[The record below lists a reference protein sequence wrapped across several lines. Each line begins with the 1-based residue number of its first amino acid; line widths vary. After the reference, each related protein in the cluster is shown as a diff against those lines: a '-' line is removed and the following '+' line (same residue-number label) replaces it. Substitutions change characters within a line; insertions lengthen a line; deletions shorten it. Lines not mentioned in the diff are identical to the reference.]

1 MSALKGVHTYA
12 MPSGSTLYHGTTS
25 TGFDVPRGPAWVT
38 DERHTAKEATH
49 WRPDQYGKPGRILKL
64 RTTRSLYLLDIST
77 SRGIPLSVIKH
88 YFGPTSRHG
97 LAYRQGSKGVERV
110 PPEVLKT
117 EGISSYDL
125 AKRLCDEGKYDGW
138 ICDIGC
144 LWQDARGAD
153 ILICR
158 PETSLK
164 RMP

>member
-12 MPSGSTLYHGTTS
+12 MPSGAMLYHGTTS

-49 WRPDQYGKPGRILKL
+49 WREDQRGQRGRILKL
-64 RTTRSLYLLDIST
+64 RTIRTLHLLDIST

-88 YFGPTSRHG
+88 YFGPRPGDRGTSRI
-97 LAYRQGSKGVERV
+97 

-117 EGISSYDL
+117 EGISSYEL
-125 AKRLCDEGKYDGW
+125 ARALCNEGKYDGW

-144 LWQDARGAD
+144 LWADARGAD

-164 RMP
+164 RVL